1 MVAVNRYV
9 YSNLGNSY
17 GVPRTASDING
28 NVLARGRTAP
38 AGALGY
44 GSANYFGDGFVG
56 PRRAN
61 PLSGGAA
68 QASDTTG
75 VQAFM
80 DAIKS
85 FFSRL
90 FGGGAPKIGAVN
102 EFEGSRGGTPTIGVD
117 PGGTPNTSS
126 DRGKTWDVF
135 FDSKEGTRTQQRSPI
150 VLDLNGNGKADITGA
165 NIKGDGKI
173 DGSVKGF
180 DLNPE
185 ARQWQY
191 RSKERRPGKGAPKL
205 PAGSRMDVFDA
216 QGNLVRSVDV
226 PSKLKGKAGLAPGE
240 RAEFRGPDGKL
251 VGELKS
257 SGNGKYQYY
266 WGNKNENEWV
276 KPWDA
281 QNGGDGLLAWDVDG
295 DGKITSGKELM
306 GTVDLDG
313 KNKFNNGYEK
323 LAKYFDQDGNGK
335 VEGAELNGLKIWED
349 RNGDGVT
356 QDGELVDLASH
367 GVTSLDTSFD
377 PDDMSSSYKK

>member
-9 YSNLGNSY
+9 YSNLGNGY
-17 GVPRTASDING
+17 GVPRTG
-28 NVLARGRTAP
+28 NDLGGRTAP
-38 AGALGY
+38 RAAGTLGY

-61 PLSGGAA
+61 PLNGGAA
-68 QASDTTG
+68 QASDPTG

-85 FFSRL
+85 FFSQL
-90 FGGGAPKIGAVN
+90 FGGGAPKVGAVN
-102 EFEGSRGGTPTIGVD
+102 EFAGSSGGTPTIGVD
-117 PGGTPNTSS
+117 PGGAPSTGGE
-126 DRGKTWDVF
+126 RGKSWDVF

-173 DGSVKGF
+173 DGSIKGF

-205 PAGSRMDVFDA
+205 PAGTRMDVFDA
-216 QGNLVRSVDV
+216 SGNLVRSDDV

-251 VGELKS
+251 EGELKS

-266 WGNKNENEWV
+266 WGNKNENEWT

-281 QNGGDGLLAWDVDG
+281 NGGDGLLAWDVDG

-306 GTVDLDG
+306 GTVDLNG
-313 KNKFNNGYEK
+313 KNSFNNGYEK
-323 LAKYFDQDGNGK
+323 LAKYFDKDGNGV
-335 VEGAELNGLKIWED
+335 VEGAELAGLKIWED

-356 QDGELVDLASH
+356 QDGELVDLASR
-367 GVTSLDTSFD
+367 GITSLDTNFD
-377 PDDMSSSYKK
+377 PTDMSSSFKK